1 MVLGRRGSICSERH
15 DEDGL
20 LANNGRFISKRVT
33 SSRWLFILILGSLA
47 LNVVLLCIIFLHD
60 HTERLNRTPQLLY
73 SPAQDAILYEV
84 KKFHRGFGDKKTVYQ
99 GDPSPEVDKVWK
111 SLYNEI
117 GISRIS
123 REQAELLPNRT
134 YPFIGDEGDQN
145 AIRIA
150 LSKDYYQTV
159 LSPEEFDDVQGSYGR
174 DHISHC
180 LDAVR
185 EAIMCASDI
194 SVITWQWND
203 QAKKALGHGDV
214 LHTCRSFEKIKEWA
228 AENQALVDFKADV
241 FVTGDPVVDG
251 VD

>member
-1 MVLGRRGSICSERH
+1 MAPKL
-15 DEDGL
+15 
-20 LANNGRFISKRVT
+20 
-33 SSRWLFILILGSLA
+33 
-47 LNVVLLCIIFLHD
+47 
-60 HTERLNRTPQLLY
+60 TP
-73 SPAQDAILYEV
+73 STAPAQDAIHYEV

-99 GDPSPEVDKVWK
+99 ADPSPEVDKVWM

-117 GISRIS
+117 GISRLS
-123 REQAELLPNRT
+123 REQAQLLPNRT
-134 YPFIGDEGDQN
+134 YPFIGDEGYYIAELAVFHQLHCVN

-159 LSPEEFDDVQGSYGR
+159 LSLEEFDDVQGSYGR

-228 AENQALVDFKADV
+228 ADNQALVDFNADV
-241 FVTGDPVVDG
+241 FVKGDPVVDG

>member
-1 MVLGRRGSICSERH
+1 MIVLSVYTACLNYYTVSDERVLGITGNIAPE
-15 DEDGL
+15 L
-20 LANNGRFISKRVT
+20 
-33 SSRWLFILILGSLA
+33 
-47 LNVVLLCIIFLHD
+47 
-60 HTERLNRTPQLLY
+60 TP
-73 SPAQDAILYEV
+73 STAPAQDAIRYEV
-84 KKFHRGFGDKKTVYQ
+84 KKFHRGFGEQKTIYQ
-99 GDPSPEVDKVWK
+99 GDPSPEVDKIWK

-117 GISRIS
+117 GISRLS

-134 YPFIGDEGDQN
+134 YPFMGDDGYYIAELAVFHQLHCVN
-145 AIRIA
+145 VIRIA
-150 LSKDYYQTV
+150 LFKDYYQTV

-185 EAIMCASDI
+185 EAIMCASDV

-214 LHTCRSFEKIKEWA
+214 LHTCRSFEKIQEWA
-228 AENQALVDFKADV
+228 AENQAVVDFNAEI
-241 FVTGDPVVDG
+241 FVKGDPVVDG